1 MKTYEAMFLME
12 PALVAD
18 LPAAEAEIHRI
29 LDRAQA
35 KLIGLHSWGERK
47 LAYPI
52 GHRKRGLYILSY
64 FESAPDKIAGIERD
78 VQLSE
83 KAVRVLVLRREGMSP
98 EDIQKALAAEPPAK
112 VAPREEYGARP
123 RGERGDDR
131 EGGGPRSPRRSEPAP
146 DVAPADEA
154 GDLETGETYDPDAV
168 NGRGTET
175 E

>member
-123 RGERGDDR
+123 RGERSDDR
-131 EGGGPRSPRRSEPAP
+131 DSGPRPPRRSEPAP
-146 DVAPADEA
+146 DAPPTDAV
-154 GDLETGETYDPDAV
+154 GDLEAGETYDPDAM
-168 NGRGTET
+168 NGRGTEP